1 MAREPVGAVSTRR
14 AVSTEAIVLLTY
26 WKLEERMNLMSD
38 IFVSAWDW
46 VSFFW
51 RHLGEIV
58 MLAVAVAAYFLGRRH
73 GRRQSAR

>member
-1 MAREPVGAVSTRR
+1 MDL
-14 AVSTEAIVLLTY
+14 I
-26 WKLEERMNLMSD
+26 SD

-58 MLAVAVAAYFLGRRH
+58 MLAVAIAAYFLGRRH
-73 GRRQSAR
+73 GRRQGAK